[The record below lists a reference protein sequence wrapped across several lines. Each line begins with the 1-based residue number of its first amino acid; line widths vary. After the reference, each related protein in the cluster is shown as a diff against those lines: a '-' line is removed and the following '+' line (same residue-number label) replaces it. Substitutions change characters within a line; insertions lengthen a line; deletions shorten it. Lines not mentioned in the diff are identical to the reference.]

1 MSLNPD
7 PRRRYNSFFLSRKT
21 FNNTPS
27 IKVSRN
33 FSKTFAS
40 FENASFENHEMEQ
53 FTFPVDSVFK

>member
-7 PRRRYNSFFLSRKT
+7 PRRYNSFFLSRKT

-27 IKVSRN
+27 IKVNRN

-40 FENASFENHEMEQ
+40 FENHGMEQ
-53 FTFPVDSVFK
+53 FTFPDDSVFK